1 MLTCVP
7 RSHPTLQTQA
17 VPSPLA
23 GGCAVVPLPLPAAG
37 PAGRAGSAAEM
48 GPWGPFHFSKHKQTP
63 LSAGS
68 ARGPGACGA
77 PASSVS
83 LRWEARGVPK
93 AGQHC
98 WNMGLQRRLGAQIL
112 CRSHCQGSPLLLPPG
127 CGPFRSSSSIPIPF
141 PHPCSPL
148 QLHCPFAPST
158 SIYCLMAAIKQSHR
172 AAGY

>member
-23 GGCAVVPLPLPAAG
+23 GGYAVVPLPLPAAG

-83 LRWEARGVPK
+83 LRGGPGCPQGRAALLEHGASAQAGGTNPLPK
-93 AGQHC
+93 PLPRVSLAAASWMRPFPQQFLH
-98 WNMGLQRRLGAQIL
+98 
-112 CRSHCQGSPLLLPPG
+112 SHSLSTPLL
-127 CGPFRSSSSIPIPF
+127 
-141 PHPCSPL
+141 
-148 QLHCPFAPST
+148 PST
-158 SIYCLMAAIKQSHR
+158 APLPLCSLCKHLLPNGSY
-172 AAGY
+172 